1 MNNDTICAISTAPGQ
16 GAIAVVRVS
25 GQHAIAACNAIFK
38 AKNNIRD
45 VLSQKGQTV
54 SFGNIINQKGE
65 TVDEVL
71 LTVFRNPHSYTGE
84 DSVEIS
90 CHGSAFI
97 QQQILQLL
105 IANGCRMAEPGE
117 YTQRAFMNG
126 KMDLSQAEAVADL
139 IAAESAAA
147 HKLAINQLKGGFSE
161 ELNRLRAELL
171 DFTSL
176 IELELDFSEE
186 EVEFANRD
194 QLNTLIN
201 HIELVTTKLINSF
214 SVGNAVKNG
223 IPVAIVG
230 ETNVGKSTLLNRLL
244 NEERAIVS
252 DIHGTTRDTIEEVM
266 TFGGVQFRFIDT
278 AGIRDTRDKIESLG
292 IERTFHKIDQA
303 TIVLPVLDST
313 RSITELTQFATDIVE
328 KTNGKQRIFI
338 VNKIDSLTE
347 DKRAA
352 LHALPVLMNEPCC
365 FLSAKFGQGYDQL
378 QQALITAAN
387 IPEIGASDVIVTN
400 ARHYEALLKAQEAI
414 LRVIEGLNNNISGEF
429 VSQDIRE
436 AIYYLGLITGG
447 SITNDEILGNI
458 FQKFCIGK

>member
-1 MNNDTICAISTAPGQ
+1 MSNDTICAISTASGP

-25 GQHAIAACNAIFK
+25 GTDALTATAPLFR
-38 AKNNIRD
+38 AKNRQHHLLQQPSHTVVFGD
-45 VLSQKGQTV
+45 VV
-54 SFGNIINQKGE
+54 DAKGE

-71 LTVFRNPHSYTGE
+71 LTVFRAPHTYTGE
-84 DSVEIS
+84 ESVEIS
-90 CHGSAFI
+90 CHGSAYI

-105 IANGCRMAEPGE
+105 IGNGCRMAEPGE
-117 YTQRAFMNG
+117 FTQRAFMNG

-147 HKLAINQLKGGFSE
+147 HKLAVNQLKGGFSE

-171 DFTSL
+171 HFTSL

-194 QLNTLIN
+194 QLHLLID
-201 HIELVTTKLINSF
+201 HIEVITRNLIDSF

-252 DIHGTTRDTIEEVM
+252 DIHGTTRDSIEEVM
-266 TFGGVQFRFIDT
+266 RFGGVQFRFIDT
-278 AGIRDTRDKIESLG
+278 AGIRDTRDTIESLG

-313 RSITELTQFATDIVE
+313 RDLTALTRFAADIIE
-328 KTNGKQRIFI
+328 RTAGKQRIFI
-338 VNKIDSLTE
+338 VNKTDRLSEEQRTVLQT
-347 DKRAA
+347 
-352 LHALPVLMNEPCC
+352 LPVLKNEPCC
-365 FLSAKFGQGYDQL
+365 FLSAKFGQGYEQL
-378 QQALITAAN
+378 QQALITAACL
-387 IPEIGASDVIVTN
+387 PDIGAGDVIVTN
-400 ARHYEALLKAQEAI
+400 ARHYEALKKAEEAI
-414 LRVIEGLNNNISGEF
+414 LRVIAGLNDNLSGEF
-429 VSQDIRE
+429 LSQDIRE

-447 SITNDEILGNI
+447 SITNDEILGTI
-458 FQKFCIGK
+458 FSKFCIGK

>member
-1 MNNDTICAISTAPGQ
+1 MNQDTICAISTAPGH
-16 GAIAVVRVS
+16 GAIAIVRVS
-25 GQHAIAACNAIFK
+25 GSKALTACNAIFR
-38 AKNNIRD
+38 AKKQNPD
-45 VLSQKGQTV
+45 VLSQKAQTV
-54 SFGNIINQKGE
+54 TFGDIVNRRSE

-71 LTVFRNPHSYTGE
+71 LTVFRTPHSYTGE

-90 CHGSAFI
+90 CHGSGYI

-105 IANGCRMAEPGE
+105 IDNGCRMAEAGE
-117 YTQRAFMNG
+117 FTQRAFMNG

-161 ELNRLRAELL
+161 EINRLRAELL
-171 DFTSL
+171 HFTSL

-194 QLNTLIN
+194 ELNRLIA
-201 HIELVTTKLINSF
+201 HIETVVGKLINSF
-214 SVGNAVKNG
+214 SVGNALKNG

-278 AGIRDTRDKIESLG
+278 AGIRDTRDTIESLG
-292 IERTFHKIDQA
+292 IERTFHKMDQA
-303 TIVLPVLDST
+303 AIVLPVLDAT
-313 RSITELTQFATDIVE
+313 RDAAELSRFAADIIGKTE
-328 KTNGKQRIFI
+328 GKQRIVI
-338 VNKIDSLTE
+338 INKTDVLAE
-347 DKRAA
+347 DQRVQLANLPA
-352 LHALPVLMNEPCC
+352 LAGECCC
-365 FLSAKFGQGYDQL
+365 FLSAKYGQGYEWL
-378 QQALITAAN
+378 QQALVTAAN
-387 IPEIGASDVIVTN
+387 IPEIVSGDVIVTN
-400 ARHYEALLKAQEAI
+400 ARHYEALANAHESIA
-414 LRVIEGLNNNISGEF
+414 RVIDGLNNNISGEF
-429 VSQDIRE
+429 ISQDIRE
-436 AIYYLGLITGG
+436 ILYYLGLITGG

-458 FQKFCIGK
+458 FRHFCIGK

>member
-1 MNNDTICAISTAPGQ
+1 MNHDTICAISTASGQ
-16 GAIAVVRVS
+16 GAIAVVRISGDNALTVCDSIFRAKHQTRNVS
-25 GQHAIAACNAIFK
+25 
-38 AKNNIRD
+38 
-45 VLSQKGQTV
+45 SQKAQTV
-54 SFGNIINQKGE
+54 SFGAIINPQGD

-71 LTVFRNPHSYTGE
+71 VSVFRAPHSYTGE
-84 DSVEIS
+84 ESVEIS
-90 CHGSAFI
+90 CHGSGYI

-105 IANGCRMAEPGE
+105 IDNGCRMAEPGE
-117 YTQRAFMNG
+117 FTQRAFING

-147 HKLAINQLKGGFSE
+147 HKLAINQLKGGFSA

-171 DFTSL
+171 HFTSL

-194 QLNTLIN
+194 ELNRLIANIETVTN
-201 HIELVTTKLINSF
+201 HLIHSF

-266 TFGGVQFRFIDT
+266 TLGGVQFRFIDT

-303 TIVLPVLDST
+303 TIVLPVLDAT
-313 RSITELTQFATDIVE
+313 RDIAELVQFATEIKE
-328 KTNGKQRIFI
+328 KTDGKQRIFI
-338 VNKIDSLTE
+338 INKTDTLTDGKRILLTSLP
-347 DKRAA
+347 A
-352 LHALPVLMNEPCC
+352 LAGESIC
-365 FLSAKFGQGYDQL
+365 FLSAKYGQGYETL
-378 QQALITAAN
+378 QQALVSAAN

-400 ARHYEALLKAQEAI
+400 ARHYEALKQAHAAI
-414 LRVIEGLNNNISGEF
+414 LRVIEGLHDNISGEF
-429 VSQDIRE
+429 LSQDIRE

-458 FQKFCIGK
+458 FSKFCIGK

>member
-1 MNNDTICAISTAPGQ
+1 MNYDTICAISTASGH
-16 GAIAVVRVS
+16 GAIAIVRVS
-25 GQHAIAACNAIFK
+25 GNKAIDVCNAIFK
-38 AKNNIRD
+38 AKNRD
-45 VLSQKGQTV
+45 RDILSQKAQIV
-54 SFGNIINQKGE
+54 RFGDIVNANGEII
-65 TVDEVL
+65 DEVL
-71 LTVFRNPHSYTGE
+71 LTVFRAPHSYTGE
-84 DSVEIS
+84 NSVEIS

-105 IANGCRMAEPGE
+105 IENGCRMAEPGE
-117 YTQRAFMNG
+117 FTQRAFMNG

-139 IAAESAAA
+139 IAAESTAA
-147 HKLAINQLKGGFSE
+147 HKLAVNQLKGGFSD

-186 EVEFANRD
+186 EVEFANRE
-194 QLNTLIN
+194 QLHTLIT
-201 HIELVTTKLINSF
+201 HIESVTSKLINSF
-214 SVGNAVKNG
+214 SVGNALKNG

-313 RSITELTQFATDIVE
+313 RSITELTHFANEIIE
-328 KTNGKQRIFI
+328 KSAGKQRIFI
-338 VNKIDSLTE
+338 VNKIDSLTSE
-347 DKRAA
+347 KREA
-352 LHALPVLMNEPCC
+352 LESLPALTNEPCC
-365 FLSAKFGQGYDQL
+365 FLSAKFGQGYSQL
-378 QQALITAAN
+378 QQALIAAAN
-387 IPEIGASDVIVTN
+387 IPEISSSDVIVTN
-400 ARHYEALLKAQEAI
+400 ARHYEALKLSQEAI
-414 LRVIEGLNNNISGEF
+414 LRVIDGLNNNISGEF
-429 VSQDIRE
+429 ISQDIRE

-458 FQKFCIGK
+458 FSKFCIGK

>member
-16 GAIAVVRVS
+16 GAIAIVRVS
-25 GQHAIAACNAIFK
+25 GKNALAACNAIFK
-38 AKNNIRD
+38 AKNNSRD
-45 VLSQKGQTV
+45 VLSQNGQTV
-54 SFGNIINQKGE
+54 IFGNIINQKGE

-84 DSVEIS
+84 DSAEIS

-97 QQQILQLL
+97 QQNILQLL

-117 YTQRAFMNG
+117 FTQRAFMNG

-194 QLNTLIN
+194 QLNMLIN
-201 HIELVTTKLINSF
+201 HIELVTNKLINSF

-292 IERTFHKIDQA
+292 IERTFHKIDLA
-303 TIVLPVLDST
+303 TIVLPVLI
-313 RSITELTQFATDIVE
+313 RP
-328 KTNGKQRIFI
+328 
-338 VNKIDSLTE
+338 
-347 DKRAA
+347 AA
-352 LHALPVLMNEPCC
+352 
-365 FLSAKFGQGYDQL
+365 SK
-378 QQALITAAN
+378 
-387 IPEIGASDVIVTN
+387 S
-400 ARHYEALLKAQEAI
+400 
-414 LRVIEGLNNNISGEF
+414 
-429 VSQDIRE
+429 
-436 AIYYLGLITGG
+436 
-447 SITNDEILGNI
+447 
-458 FQKFCIGK
+458 